1 MANFIHSNSNSP
13 VNLDLIS
20 SINKYKSTIIQFHS
34 CYSSDVY
41 CLWVFKT
48 EQERDYV
55 FDTIKNKMSTQI

>member
-1 MANFIHSNSNSP
+1 MSNFIHTNTNNP

-20 SINKYKSTIIQFHS
+20 SINIYKSTIIQFHS

-41 CLWVFKT
+41 CLWGFKT

-55 FDTIKNKMSTQI
+55 FDSIKNEMSTQI